1 MVRTRI
7 PEASLVGLLAALA
20 TFCALEARGGQPYS
34 IVGQSSPATAA
45 TGRRPIAERI
55 KAANRPI
62 RIAAEEELAPNQGL
76 IPSLDDPTTVERE
89 WIPGPAVV
97 EFPTGGPDAIS
108 VEETLAV
115 EEPGIMPPPESTAVA
130 AHPTTGD
137 DAGLVDEASTIETDA
152 SAMITAG
159 DESTG
164 DSTEASPTATEVS
177 AAPPDRLSV
186 NATPRAQA
194 ARAPSPRRTSARVTP
209 QRREA
214 LLDRLRAA
222 LADVPRPL
230 GLIPASP
237 RQKAGSRQAHT
248 APRAAIARQPVPA
261 ASLPVPL
268 TALPPTTTPT
278 DETLPSDSLAETP
291 LTEEPPAD
299 GSETGSETE
308 GTVALAD
315 HGSTTE
321 PTAAHDAPAVLE
333 ADSTPTTPDATD
345 HLVNADASTGADV
358 TEACAASVAA
368 ELAASTE
375 VVASADP
382 VAAVDSTTTTID
394 STATPTAETATPP
407 AADLT
412 ATPAPQQARTT
423 QHAQS
428 RRHGGSQ
435 RPGASHSRQ
444 QPMTPLDRLQARLEQ
459 MPRALGLVPA
469 PRPSMHANRVPQRRA
484 ASPAPAAASLPSV
497 AAESTPATT
506 APTQPVP
513 ADHDT
518 VASDEAGEAPQ
529 APTTTVGDVAALAS
543 PAAAG
548 TIGDEGSSE
557 PTVPTPDEPALV
569 SDAEID
575 QDNLAVVD
583 GEGEATICSPATDAE
598 SIEEE
603 VDAVSATASSDE
615 PALVA
620 TTVEE
625 SVMPAP
631 VAGSMPVAGMPVAG
645 TPGAVVAKRP
655 ATRQAARQPAAPIV
669 RRPIRDALGN
679 ALANMP
685 RPFGLLPEPEA
696 APRRSAA
703 SSTNGPAAPR
713 ALATKSIGTRPLDA
727 GTKAQS
733 GNSLAIVA
741 TAPALSQSTDDG
753 TTLTSGN
760 HAEGHAENAEMPATI
775 ADGATEPAPLD
786 VDLPEGASKAEALEA
801 APASVEVTVECPEE
815 TTTLGGRVTLLLKI
829 RNTGTAPVSSV
840 TPVVHFGAGL
850 EPLGIRGR
858 NGHFSADGSVMFD
871 RLAELPAGEC
881 VELEIVAVCT
891 GTGTIPYR
899 GAAWC
904 GEGED
909 REIVPADDSVTVT
922 PTALA
927 VEPTSVRQR

>member
-62 RIAAEEELAPNQGL
+62 RIAAEEELAPDQGL
-76 IPSLDDPTTVERE
+76 IPSLNDPTTVERE
-89 WIPGPAVV
+89 WTPNPAVV
-97 EFPTGGPDAIS
+97 EFPTGGPDAIAI
-108 VEETLAV
+108 EEALPTL
-115 EEPGIMPPPESTAVA
+115 EPGVMPPPDSTPIA

-137 DAGLVDEASTIETDA
+137 DAGLVGEASTIETDA
-152 SAMITAG
+152 SATTADG

-164 DSTEASPTATEVS
+164 DSTEASPTATGGS
-177 AAPPDRLSV
+177 AAPPDRLPAS
-186 NATPRAQA
+186 ATPRAQA
-194 ARAPSPRRTSARVTP
+194 ARAPSPRRTAARVTP

-237 RQKAGSRQAHT
+237 RQKASSRQAT
-248 APRAAIARQPVPA
+248 APRTAIARQPVPA

-268 TALPPTTTPT
+268 TALPATTTPT

-291 LTEEPPAD
+291 LTEELPAD
-299 GSETGSETE
+299 GSETGSETADAL
-308 GTVALAD
+308 ALAD
-315 HGSTTE
+315 HGST
-321 PTAAHDAPAVLE
+321 PAPIAAEDAPATLE
-333 ADSTPTTPDATD
+333 ADSALTTADATD
-345 HLVNADASTGADV
+345 QLVDADAPGTGADA
-358 TEACAASVAA
+358 TEACPASPAT
-368 ELAASTE
+368 EPEASTE
-375 VVASADP
+375 VAASAAP
-382 VAAVDSTTTTID
+382 VAAVDSATTTIA
-394 STATPTAETATPP
+394 SSATPAADLATPP

-423 QHAQS
+423 PNAQS

-435 RPGASHSRQ
+435 RTGASRAPQ
-444 QPMTPLDRLQARLEQ
+444 QPMRPLDRLQARLEQ

-469 PRPSMHANRVPQRRA
+469 PRPSMHANRAPQRRA
-484 ASPAPAAASLPSV
+484 ASPAPAASSLSSL
-497 AAESTPATT
+497 AAESIPVTT
-506 APTQPVP
+506 APAEPAP

-518 VASDEAGEAPQ
+518 VASDEDGEAAQ
-529 APTTTVGDVAALAS
+529 APSTTEGDVAVAS
-543 PAAAG
+543 QAEA
-548 TIGDEGSSE
+548 TIGDEGSAE
-557 PTVPTPDEPALV
+557 PTVPTPDKPTLV
-569 SDAEID
+569 TDVEID
-575 QDNLAVVD
+575 QDHLAVVD
-583 GEGEATICSPATDAE
+583 GEGEATIGSPASDAE

-603 VDAVSATASSDE
+603 GDAVSAAASPDE
-615 PALVA
+615 PVLVA
-620 TTVEE
+620 TTVEG

-631 VAGSMPVAGMPVAG
+631 VAESMPAAGLPSA
-645 TPGAVVAKRP
+645 AVAKRP
-655 ATRQAARQPAAPIV
+655 ATRQPARQPAAPIV
-669 RRPIRDALGN
+669 RRPIRDALGS

-703 SSTNGPAAPR
+703 SQAKGPTAPR

-727 GTKAQS
+727 GSKAQP
-733 GNSLAIVA
+733 GNALAIVA
-741 TAPALSQSTDDG
+741 TPPALPQSADDG
-753 TTLTSGN
+753 ATLTSGN
-760 HAEGHAENAEMPATI
+760 DAEDHAEHAEMPAAI
-775 ADGATEPAPLD
+775 ADSATEPAPLD
-786 VDLPEGASKAEALEA
+786 VDLPEGASEAETPQAS
-801 APASVEVTVECPEE
+801 PASVEVTVECPEE
-815 TTTLGGRVTLLLKI
+815 TTTLGERVTLQLTI

-871 RLAELPAGEC
+871 RLAELPAGAC
-881 VELEIVAVCT
+881 VELEVVAVCT

-904 GEGED
+904 GDGED

-922 PTALA
+922 PSALA
-927 VEPTSVRQR
+927 AEPATVRQR

>member
-62 RIAAEEELAPNQGL
+62 RIAAEEELAPDQGL
-76 IPSLDDPTTVERE
+76 IPSLNDPTTVERE
-89 WIPGPAVV
+89 WTPNPAVV
-97 EFPTGGPDAIS
+97 EFPTGGPDAIAID
-108 VEETLAV
+108 ETLPTL
-115 EEPGIMPPPESTAVA
+115 EPGVMPPPDSTAIA

-137 DAGLVDEASTIETDA
+137 DAGLVGEASTIETDA
-152 SAMITAG
+152 SATTADG

-164 DSTEASPTATEVS
+164 DSTEASPTTTEGS
-177 AAPPDRLSV
+177 AAPPDRLPAS
-186 NATPRAQA
+186 ATPRAQA

-237 RQKAGSRQAHT
+237 RPKAGSRQTHAAART
-248 APRAAIARQPVPA
+248 AIARQPVPA

-268 TALPPTTTPT
+268 TALPATTTPT
-278 DETLPSDSLAETP
+278 DEPRPSDSLAETP
-291 LTEEPPAD
+291 LTEELPAD
-299 GSETGSETE
+299 ESETGSETADAL
-308 GTVALAD
+308 ALAD
-315 HGSTTE
+315 HGSTTA
-321 PTAAHDAPAVLE
+321 PTAVEDAPASLE
-333 ADSTPTTPDATD
+333 ADSTLTNSDATD
-345 HLVNADASTGADV
+345 QLVDADATGTGADA
-358 TEACAASVAA
+358 TEACRASPAT
-368 ELAASTE
+368 EPEPSTE
-375 VVASADP
+375 VAASADP
-382 VAAVDSTTTTID
+382 VAAVDSATTTIASSAMPAAD
-394 STATPTAETATPP
+394 LVTPP

-423 QHAQS
+423 PNAQS

-435 RPGASHSRQ
+435 RMGASHATQ
-444 QPMTPLDRLQARLEQ
+444 QPMRPLDRLQARLEQ

-469 PRPSMHANRVPQRRA
+469 PRPSMHANRAPQRRA
-484 ASPAPAAASLPSV
+484 ASPAPAAASLSSA

-506 APTQPVP
+506 APAEPAP
-513 ADHDT
+513 ADRDT
-518 VASDEAGEAPQ
+518 VANDEAGEAPQ
-529 APTTTVGDVAALAS
+529 APSTTEGDVAVAS
-543 PAAAG
+543 QAEA
-548 TIGDEGSSE
+548 TIGDEGSAE
-557 PTVPTPDEPALV
+557 PTVPTPDKPTLV
-569 SDAEID
+569 TDVEID
-575 QDNLAVVD
+575 QDHLAVVD
-583 GEGEATICSPATDAE
+583 GEGEATMGSPASDAE

-603 VDAVSATASSDE
+603 VDAVSAAASPDE

-631 VAGSMPVAGMPVAG
+631 VAESMPAVALPSTA
-645 TPGAVVAKRP
+645 VAKRP
-655 ATRQAARQPAAPIV
+655 VTRQPARQPAAPSV
-669 RRPIRDALGN
+669 RRPIRDALGS

-696 APRRSAA
+696 APRRSATSQA
-703 SSTNGPAAPR
+703 NGPAAPR

-727 GTKAQS
+727 GPKAQPA
-733 GNSLAIVA
+733 NALAIVA
-741 TAPALSQSTDDG
+741 TPPALPQSADDG
-753 TTLTSGN
+753 ATLTSGKDSED
-760 HAEGHAENAEMPATI
+760 HAEHAEMPAAI
-775 ADGATEPAPLD
+775 ADSATEPAPLD
-786 VDLPEGASKAEALEA
+786 VDLPEGASEAEAPQA
-801 APASVEVTVECPEE
+801 SPASVEVTVECPEE
-815 TTTLGGRVTLLLKI
+815 TTTLGERVTLQLTI

-871 RLAELPAGEC
+871 RLAELPAGAC
-881 VELEIVAVCT
+881 VELEVVAVCT

-904 GEGED
+904 GDGED

-922 PTALA
+922 PSALSA
-927 VEPTSVRQR
+927 EPTTVRQR